1 MIKMEQSQSM
11 KICIISSSLHNDFI
25 FTGRR
30 AEEGNPGDLDKNFTA
45 IIYLWK
51 VHNPSS

>member
-30 AEEGNPGDLDKNFTA
+30 AEEGNPGDLDKNFAA
-45 IIYLWK
+45 IIYL
-51 VHNPSS
+51 